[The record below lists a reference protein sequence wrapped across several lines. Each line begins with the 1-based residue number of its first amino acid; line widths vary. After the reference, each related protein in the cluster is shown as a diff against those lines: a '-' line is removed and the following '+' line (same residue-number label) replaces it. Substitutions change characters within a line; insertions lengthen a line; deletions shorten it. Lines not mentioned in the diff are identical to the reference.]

1 MFLHLGADTVVALDD
16 VISIN
21 DYRGVRS
28 AANRDFI
35 KRMRE
40 AEDVV
45 DISGNTPK
53 SFVVTKSKVYLSAI
67 SSLTLRKR
75 SDHLYDHDD
84 SFDGAYL
91 GKTEGIRR
99 NEGGNYGKSR

>member
-21 DYRGVRS
+21 DYRGFRS

-35 KRMRE
+35 KRMRD
-40 AEDVV
+40 AQDVV
-45 DISGNTPK
+45 DISGNAPK
-53 SFVVTKSKVYLSAI
+53 SFVVTKSRVYLSAI

-75 SDHLYDHDD
+75 ADNLYDHEE
-84 SFDGAYL
+84 FV
-91 GKTEGIRR
+91 
-99 NEGGNYGKSR
+99 